1 MPLTSRSSTGA
12 MPSDDAHRGFDACPI
27 PQAIKQ
33 SLWAV
38 YCWSFLALLLLLAV
52 VTACIMWMILP
63 ATHKH
68 HHSSQ
73 RQLIAPLPE
82 DRGPATPL
90 STTERFPLNWTVM
103 VGDETMRATFMA
115 LARQVMQEKTLT
127 SSFEPDDDEGSAVD
141 PGTAGRVDAASADSD
156 ILDSGA
162 PLALASSAALPAL
175 ERACTGA
182 STKARVP
189 QTQAAT
195 AERQDTAADCRA
207 TRPSKP
213 SPHTHPHASP
223 HFSSS
228 HAAHPPFHIYLR

>member
-1 MPLTSRSSTGA
+1 MRGVLTTHTSGG
-12 MPSDDAHRGFDACPI
+12 DVCPT

-52 VTACIMWMILP
+52 LTSCIIWIILP
-63 ATHKH
+63 ASHKH

-82 DRGPATPL
+82 DHGPATPL

-115 LARQVMQEKTLT
+115 LARQVMQEKAIT
-127 SSFEPDDDEGSAVD
+127 SSFQPEDDEGSSVD
-141 PGTAGRVDAASADSD
+141 PGTAGSVDAASADSD

-162 PLALASSAALPAL
+162 LLRRLPAL
-175 ERACTGA
+175 ELASTGA
-182 STKARVP
+182 SAKVLIP
-189 QTQAAT
+189 QT
-195 AERQDTAADCRA
+195 
-207 TRPSKP
+207 
-213 SPHTHPHASP
+213 
-223 HFSSS
+223 
-228 HAAHPPFHIYLR
+228 

>member
-1 MPLTSRSSTGA
+1 MGPPTPLTSRSAGA
-12 MPSDDAHRGFDACPI
+12 RRPLTTRTAGVDVCPT

-52 VTACIMWMILP
+52 LTACIVWIILP

-73 RQLIAPLPE
+73 HQLIAPLPE

-115 LARQVMQEKTLT
+115 LARQVMQEKALT
-127 SSFEPDDDEGSAVD
+127 SSFEPEDDEGSAVD
-141 PGTAGRVDAASADSD
+141 PGTASSVDVASADSD

-162 PLALASSAALPAL
+162 LLSLTSSAALPAGNGPA
-175 ERACTGA
+175 RTCTGA
-182 STKARVP
+182 KYKGPNTAKLSRNSSGNSRV
-189 QTQAAT
+189 AGYSSSSS
-195 AERQDTAADCRA
+195 RADLVD
-207 TRPSKP
+207 P
-213 SPHTHPHASP
+213 SPHTRH
-223 HFSSS
+223 
-228 HAAHPPFHIYLR
+228 YLS